1 MHLTK
6 LLRPWDFPG
15 KNTRVNP
22 EGNQSWIFIGRSDAE
37 TEAPLLWPPDVKNWH
52 WKRLWCW
59 ESLKAG
65 KEGDN
70 RGRDGWMASQTQWTW
85 VWTSSRSWWWT
96 EKPGMLQSIGSQ
108 RVGHDWATELSWKEC
123 LQWVALRL
131 NTSSPFKPSTF
142 STHFFIWRSC
152 HPHTSAVPLYS
163 SPALYLIFH
172 IVPDSSLPSIPL
184 AITLVHNSVTSS
196 HIS

>member
-1 MHLTK
+1 MQRTDSLEKT
-6 LLRPWDFPG
+6 
-15 KNTRVNP
+15 
-22 EGNQSWIFIGRSDAE
+22 
-37 TEAPLLWPPDVKNWH
+37 
-52 WKRLWCW
+52 CW
-59 ESLKAG
+59 ERLKVG
-65 KEGDN
+65 GEGDD
-70 RGRDGWMASQTQWTW
+70 RGWDGWMVSLTQWTW

-96 EKPGMLQSIGSQ
+96 GKPGVLQSIGWQ
-108 RVGHDWATELSWKEC
+108 RVGHYWATELNWKEC

-152 HPHTSAVPLYS
+152 HPQTSAAPFYS

-172 IVPDSSLPSIPL
+172 TVPDSSLPSIPL
-184 AITLVHNSVTSS
+184 AITLVYNSVNSS